1 MGLPR
6 GREPRVTLAAVARQ
20 AGVSTTTASFVLAGR
35 TDMRISSSTAD
46 NVRRAAR
53 VLDYR
58 PRVGGR
64 VTLLEQRPA
73 VGFISDTIASE
84 PFAGELI
91 RGGITEAARQG
102 HTVVL
107 AETGGG
113 RNLEAGLIQELLD
126 GGVQTFLYAVTSTR
140 NVRVPSVLLERPTVL
155 VNCID
160 RRWRLPSVLPDDR
173 SGGALAA
180 QTLVEAGHGDRIW
193 LVGEMGGG
201 PFAGPERHAG
211 VTRYLEQRGLALA
224 NHVPSKWWPPET
236 RTAMA
241 EALATAGSP
250 PTGVIAMNDRAAMGV
265 YQAATEAGLRI
276 PGDLSVVSFDN
287 SDLAWWLA
295 PGLTSI
301 AVPYYEIGGRAM
313 AIALGAT
320 PERRLERLPMPRFD
334 RDSVAAPRT

>member
-1 MGLPR
+1 MAQPR
-6 GREPRVTLAAVARQ
+6 RREPRVTLADVARL

-35 TDMRISSSTAD
+35 MDMRISSRTVDS
-46 NVRRAAR
+46 VRQAAR

-64 VTLLEQRPA
+64 VHLTEQRPA

-91 RGGITEAARQG
+91 RGGIAEAARQG
-102 HTVVL
+102 HTVVV

-113 RNLEAGLIQELLD
+113 GNLEAGLIQELLD
-126 GGVQTFLYAVTSTR
+126 GGVQAFLYAVSSTR
-140 NVRVPSVLLERPTVL
+140 AVRVPDVLLSRRTVL

-160 RRWRLPSVLPDDR
+160 RRWRLHSVLPDDR

-180 QTLVEAGHGDRIW
+180 RTLVDAGHGDRIW
-193 LVGEMGGG
+193 LVGEVGSG
-201 PFAGPERHAG
+201 PLAGRARHAG
-211 VTRYLEQRGLALA
+211 VVAYLRRHGLAPA
-224 NHVPSKWWPPET
+224 NHVDCKWWPPDA
-236 RTAMA
+236 RAAMA
-241 EALATAGSP
+241 TALAEAEHP

-265 YQAATEAGLRI
+265 YQAAAEAGLRV
-276 PGDLSVVSFDN
+276 PEDLSVVSFDN

-301 AVPYYEIGGRAM
+301 GLPYYEIGSRAM
-313 AIALGAT
+313 AITLGAE
-320 PERRLERLPMPRFD
+320 PRGRVERLAMPRFD
-334 RDSVAAPRT
+334 RDSVAAPRA

>member
-1 MGLPR
+1 VSQPR
-6 GREPRVTLAAVARQ
+6 REPRVTLADVARL

-35 TDMRISSSTAD
+35 TDMRISTQTTD

-64 VTLLEQRPA
+64 VTLMQKRPA

-91 RGGITEAARQG
+91 RGGIAEAARQG
-102 HTVVL
+102 HTVVV

-113 RNLEAGLIQELLD
+113 GNLEAGLIQELLD
-126 GGVQTFLYAVTSTR
+126 GGVETFLYAVTATR
-140 NVRVPSVLLERPTVL
+140 NVRLPDALLDTRTVL

-160 RRWRLPSVLPDDR
+160 RRWRLTSVVPDDR

-180 QTLVEAGHGDRIW
+180 ETLVEAGHGDRIW
-193 LVGEMGGG
+193 LAGEIGTG
-201 PFAGPERHAG
+201 PFAGRERYAG
-211 VTRYLEQRGLALA
+211 IVKRLAKHGLVLA
-224 NHVPSKWWPPET
+224 NHVDSKWWPPET
-236 RTAMA
+236 RTAMVQ
-241 EALATAGSP
+241 ALSGAALP

-276 PGDLSVVSFDN
+276 PDDLSVVSFDN

-301 AVPYYEIGGRAM
+301 ALPYYEIGSRAM
-313 AIALGAT
+313 AIALGAQ
-320 PERRLERLPMPRFD
+320 PRARVERLAMPRFD
-334 RDSVAAPRT
+334 RAAVAAPAA